1 VLPGSA
7 ALRPYHFRW
16 ARRGTRRAGDFPGAE
31 TVADSR
37 RTGARTHR
45 VSARVRRRRRQVA
58 FASAAVLI
66 VAVVATV
73 TLIAVNRGGSS
84 AADPASTAAPD
95 PGATPAATE
104 APAPLTPAEELLAT
118 TDDPNACAVSFTG
131 EGIADAP
138 LLQTQGTL
146 YHGLPIPARD
156 GLIFAGWYA
165 TEADAAA
172 FAIPGRVNGSE
183 LVACVDRQLLLYG
196 SWKTPEENA
205 AEDARIPILMYHQ
218 FTTRPEGED
227 GWLRGNYAYIG
238 DFEAHMNHIA
248 TTGFYLPTWDELSA
262 FIDGRLFLPTHS
274 VIITDDDAD
283 QTWFD
288 LAAPIVDRYKLLS
301 TSFMITA
308 YRQDPPPNPYVLR
321 RSHTHDM
328 HQAGANGEG
337 RIVNWSVEEIAAD
350 METSASVLGVK
361 EVMAYP
367 FGHHNDTAKEGLRA
381 AGFEMARTIEP
392 GYVTIGT
399 DKLAMPTI
407 RINYGMGLDSL
418 IGLIG

>member
-1 VLPGSA
+1 MDSN
-7 ALRPYHFRW
+7 
-16 ARRGTRRAGDFPGAE
+16 RGEVRTR
-31 TVADSR
+31 
-37 RTGARTHR
+37 R
-45 VSARVRRRRRQVA
+45 VSARVRRRRALVA
-58 FASAAVLI
+58 LIAAVVLVGGI
-66 VAVVATV
+66 GVTVAA
-73 TLIAVNRGGSS
+73 IALSRTDAAAPAS
-84 AADPASTAAPD
+84 ADPAESPTPS
-95 PGATPAATE
+95 ATPT
-104 APAPLTPAEELLAT
+104 PLTASQELLAT

-131 EGIADAP
+131 DGVADEP
-138 LLQTQGTL
+138 MLQTQGAL
-146 YHGLPIPARD
+146 YSALPIPQRD
-156 GLIFAGWYA
+156 GLVFAGWYA
-165 TEADAAA
+165 SQADAAA
-172 FAIPGRVNGSE
+172 FTVANRVNGSE
-183 LVACVDRQLLLYG
+183 LVACTDRETTLFG
-196 SWKTPEENA
+196 SWKTPEENV
-205 AEDARIPILMYHQ
+205 AENARIPIMMYHQ

-288 LAAPIVDRYKLLS
+288 LAAPVVDKYKLLS

-308 YRQDPPPNPYVLR
+308 YRQDPPPNAYVLR

-328 HQAGANGEG
+328 HQAGANGQG
-337 RIVNWSVEEIAAD
+337 RIVNWSVPEIVAD

-367 FGHHNDTAKEGLRA
+367 FGHYNDTAKEGLRQ
-381 AGFEMARTIEP
+381 AGFEMGRTIEP

-399 DKLAMPTI
+399 DKLALPVV
-407 RINYGMGLDSL
+407 RVNYGMGLESIISL
-418 IGLIG
+418 IG